1 MTLSFLIFLFG
12 LVWASSISKLSESS
26 LLEVLGSG
34 DLGVSR
40 LRVDDSFEVTLF
52 VAIKV
57 ECFTE
62 WKLTFSSPNLK
73 QIQYRGG
80 I

>member
-1 MTLSFLIFLFG
+1 M
-12 LVWASSISKLSESS
+12 WASSISKLSESS

-40 LRVDDSFEVTLF
+40 LRVEDSFEVTLL
-52 VAIKV
+52 VAIRV

-73 QIQYRGG
+73 
-80 I
+80 